1 MEIEYFCEPGT
12 DTEIFE
18 KWKEDCKNFLVNVI

>member
-12 DTEIFE
+12 DLEVHA
-18 KWKEDCKNFLVNVI
+18 KWKADCKNFLVNTL

>member
-12 DTEIFE
+12 DLETHA
-18 KWKEDCKNFLVNVI
+18 KWKKDCMHFLTNTI